1 VFEGSVH
8 MQGNLAKIDGEVFR

>member
-1 VFEGSVH
+1 